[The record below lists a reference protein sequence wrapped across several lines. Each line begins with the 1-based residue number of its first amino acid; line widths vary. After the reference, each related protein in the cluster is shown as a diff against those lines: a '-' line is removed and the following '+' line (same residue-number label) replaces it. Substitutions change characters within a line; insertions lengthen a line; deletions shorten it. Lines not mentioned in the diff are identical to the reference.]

1 MFGSVNGVLE
11 TAVYV
16 LAAGMGLGCA
26 WLGWQAV
33 RRPRRPPGSVIQGS
47 VRVVRAWGFS
57 FALLG
62 VLFAVKAVTM
72 AAGGNPGRV
81 TDLITWVAGPLV
93 VGSVLAAGVSR
104 GRERRRAR
112 AAANKAGQE

>member
-1 MFGSVNGVLE
+1 MNGVLE

-16 LAAGMGLGCA
+16 LAAGVGLGCA

-33 RRPRRPPGSVIQGS
+33 RRPRRPPELVAQVP
-47 VRVVRAWGFS
+47 VRVVRVWGFS
-57 FALLG
+57 FTLLG
-62 VLFAVKAVTM
+62 VLFAVKAMIM

-93 VGSVLAAGVSR
+93 VGSVLAAYVSR
-104 GRERRRAR
+104 RRERRRAR